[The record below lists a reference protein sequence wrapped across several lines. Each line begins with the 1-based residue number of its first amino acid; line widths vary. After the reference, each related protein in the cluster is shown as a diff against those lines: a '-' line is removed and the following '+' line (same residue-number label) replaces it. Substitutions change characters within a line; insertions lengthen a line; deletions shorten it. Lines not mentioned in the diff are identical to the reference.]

1 MCKNQLFAEVS
12 RSLQYLSAS
21 QTALPRKTRK
31 TTRSPVPAWCAR
43 AKIGGVGPLP
53 HGLAQGLHKN
63 HGIAAKNGISW
74 DQMGFKYMGL
84 IWNLCRIFLLWRS
97 SEGHIRKDW
106 SLMCKNYHLNI
117 YICVCVCKYTHIYI
131 WSAKPKHKSKLHRLT
146 LQGSFNVLERLPPSV
161 SCPLQTWQLNLL
173 PCRWYMVWVR
183 CKALCSWLP
192 GHVLAPLGI
201 HSLIA
206 FSRTHCKKSL
216 CK

>member
-12 RSLQYLSAS
+12 SSLQYLSAS
-21 QTALPRKTRK
+21 QTALPGKLGK
-31 TTRSPVPAWCAR
+31 PPGLPSQPGAPALRLEVSGHCHTALPR
-43 AKIGGVGPLP
+43 ACTKIMASLR
-53 HGLAQGLHKN
+53 
-63 HGIAAKNGISW
+63 KNGISW

-117 YICVCVCKYTHIYI
+117 YMCVYVNTHIYI

-161 SCPLQTWQLNLL
+161 SCPLQTWQRN
-173 PCRWYMVWVR
+173 
-183 CKALCSWLP
+183 
-192 GHVLAPLGI
+192 
-201 HSLIA
+201 
-206 FSRTHCKKSL
+206 
-216 CK
+216 